1 MMTAASLREQI
12 IAELKSRVEGSG
24 KNLVSSV
31 RQGKVDAALAGLV
44 FFTPPSA
51 FTAAIDRVRAI
62 VRQEFAS
69 ADGALQQRMLL
80 FLVDLTLWLRS
91 FLPRWNLQDAKR
103 HASAALADDQI
114 SAEALKTEALAIEL
128 SLSAPQ
134 VARTLLAERRAEIA
148 PQFKA
153 EGVKDP
159 EAEAASWV
167 GGTVKE
173 YLANVSAAMTRSQ
186 LRRMADMR
194 NRGETISE
202 ISNDYAAFLRY
213 PLLLGASFVTCNP
226 PLVDLAWVVDPPRW
240 NGVVDAALREQPD
253 ASGDALARRVTLEV
267 VLANMHELRPIF
279 LLTEGRMGCVSLQV
293 NPKKHGDAETMIA
306 DAQAIYAELRGRLG
320 GGVPNVVFKLPGTKA
335 GLEACRA
342 LTSQGI
348 GVTITVNFGLF
359 QHLRFAQTISEGQA
373 LFCTIAHMSGRMAF
387 PVRDELLG
395 KLDTLRRYGIDE
407 AKVREAAAWSGVVV
421 LKRFHRLLTKRG
433 IDLSRVKPLIAS
445 MRIYEGDAYRSL
457 PNPIPDISE
466 VIGVSILTI
475 FPNVRRAFD
484 SLPNVTVNPRQIET
498 PVPDHIWEVLS
509 HSEIFRQAYYI
520 GDPGWGEQD
529 EENLRPQRILTLEDI
544 AGTAEWPP
552 VYNTLTEFCKAYD
565 VFVNRIEGRR
575 RLMQL
580 RQQAQVGKL
589 ARATNL
595 EEALTH
601 FDRPTVR
608 ETLELVNTA
617 PAHREIGAILKSDA
631 VRQALQAPGDDSTQ
645 ALYQHA
651 LARHAKAREKQP
663 LRTKRRTAQT
673 KTKVKR
679 DEKAKTRRTPAK
691 KSKARGR

>member
-1 MMTAASLREQI
+1 MTAASLRERI
-12 IAELKSRVEGSG
+12 VAELNRRFEGSG
-24 KNLVSSV
+24 RDLLPYV
-31 RQGKVDAALAGLV
+31 RQGNVDAALANLV
-44 FFTPPSA
+44 FLTPPSA
-51 FTAAIDRVRAI
+51 FPAAADQLRATI
-62 VRQEFAS
+62 RQQFAS
-69 ADGALQQRMLL
+69 ADGVVQQRMLH
-80 FLVDLTLWLRS
+80 FLTDLTLWLRS

-103 HASAALADDQI
+103 HASAALTDDQVAAQAAM
-114 SAEALKTEALAIEL
+114 AEALAVEL

-134 VARTLLAERRAEIA
+134 VARTLLADRRAEIA

-159 EAEAASWV
+159 ESEAAAWV
-167 GGTVKE
+167 GVSVKE
-173 YLANVSAAMTRSQ
+173 YLTNVSSAMTRSYVY
-186 LRRMADMR
+186 RIANMR
-194 NRGETISE
+194 NHGETISE

-213 PLLLGASFVTCNP
+213 PVLLGASFVTCNP

-240 NGVVDAALREQPD
+240 NGVVDATLREQPD

-267 VLANMHELRPIF
+267 VLANMRELRPIF

-306 DAQAIYAELRGRLG
+306 DAQAIYGELRDRLE

-359 QHLRFAQTISEGQA
+359 QHLRFAQAIAEGQA

-395 KLDTLRRYGIDE
+395 KLDELRRHGIDE
-407 AKVREAAAWSGVVV
+407 ARAREAAAWSGVVV
-421 LKRFHRLLTKRG
+421 LKRFHRLLTRRG
-433 IDLSRVKPLIAS
+433 IDLTRVKPLIAS
-445 MRIYEGDAYRSL
+445 MRIYEGDAYRNL
-457 PNPIPDISE
+457 PSPIPDISE

-484 SLPNVTVNPRQIET
+484 SLPNVAVNPRQIET
-498 PVPDHIWEVLS
+498 PAPDHIWQVLS

-520 GDPGWGEQD
+520 GDPAWGEQD
-529 EENLRPQRILTLEDI
+529 EEQLRPQRILTLEDVT
-544 AGTAEWPP
+544 GTAEWPP

-565 VFVNRIEGRR
+565 VFVDRIEGRR

-580 RQQAQVGKL
+580 RQQVQAGKL
-589 ARATNL
+589 AKATDL
-595 EEALTH
+595 EKALTH

-608 ETLELVNTA
+608 ETLQLAAAA
-617 PAHREIGAILKSDA
+617 PPHPGIAAILKSDT
-631 VRQALQAPGDDSTQ
+631 VRHALQTPGDDATQ
-645 ALYQHA
+645 ALYQRA
-651 LARHAKAREKQP
+651 LAQHAKAREKRP
-663 LRTKRRTAQT
+663 SQT
-673 KTKVKR
+673 KTSVKR
-679 DEKAKTRRTPAK
+679 GKSAKVRRTGAK

>member
-1 MMTAASLREQI
+1 MMTAASLRERI
-12 IAELKSRVEGSG
+12 LAELNRRFEGSG
-24 KNLVSSV
+24 TDLLSYI
-31 RQGKVDAALAGLV
+31 RQGNVDAALADLV
-44 FFTPPSA
+44 FFTPPSS
-51 FTAAIDRVRAI
+51 FPAAADQLRTTI
-62 VRQEFAS
+62 RQQFPS
-69 ADGALQQRMLL
+69 ADGAVQQRMLL
-80 FLVDLTLWLRS
+80 FLTDLTLWLRS
-91 FLPRWNLQDAKR
+91 FLPRWNLQDAR
-103 HASAALADDQI
+103 RYASAALADDQL
-114 SAEALKTEALAIEL
+114 AAQAAMTQALAVEL
-128 SLSAPQ
+128 SCSAPEI
-134 VARTLLAERRAEIA
+134 ARTLLADRRAEIA

-159 EAEAASWV
+159 ELEAAAWV
-167 GGTVKE
+167 GGSVKE
-173 YLANVSAAMTRSQ
+173 YLANVSSAMMRSY
-186 LRRMADMR
+186 LFRIADMR

-253 ASGDALARRVTLEV
+253 ASGDALARQVTLEV
-267 VLANMHELRPIF
+267 VLANMRELRPIF
-279 LLTEGRMGCVSLQV
+279 LVTEGRMGCVSLQV
-293 NPKKHGDAETMIA
+293 NPKKHGDAETMIT
-306 DAQAIYAELRGRLG
+306 DAQAIYQELRGRLE

-359 QHLRFAQTISEGQA
+359 QHLRFAQTIAEGQA

-395 KLDTLRRYGIDE
+395 KLDELRRHGIDE
-407 AKVREAAAWSGVVV
+407 ARAREAAAWSGVVV
-421 LKRFHRLLTKRG
+421 LKRFHRLLTRRG
-433 IDLSRVKPLIAS
+433 IDLTRVKPLIAS
-445 MRIYEGDAYRSL
+445 MRIYEGDAYRNL
-457 PNPIPDISE
+457 PSPIPDISE

-484 SLPNVTVNPRQIET
+484 SLPNVAVNPRQIET

-520 GDPGWGEQD
+520 GDPAWGEQD
-529 EENLRPQRILTLEDI
+529 EERFRPQRVLTLEDV

-565 VFVNRIEGRR
+565 VFVDRIEGRR

-580 RQQAQVGKL
+580 RRDVQAEKL
-589 ARATNL
+589 SKATDL
-595 EEALTH
+595 EKALTH

-608 ETLELVNTA
+608 ETLQLVSA
-617 PAHREIGAILKSDA
+617 VSPDPGMAAILKSDT
-631 VRQALQAPGDDSTQ
+631 VRQALQTPGDDATQ
-645 ALYQHA
+645 ALYQQA
-651 LARHAKAREKQP
+651 LAQHAKARGKRP
-663 LRTKRRTAQT
+663 LRTGASAKRGKSA
-673 KTKVKR
+673 KVPR
-679 DEKAKTRRTPAK
+679 AGAKEP
-691 KSKARGR
+691 KARGR